1 MDNPLN
7 VMTSIIV
14 LSMIV
19 LIVGYTWRDKAW
31 GPVVVLL
38 GILAMM
44 SSLSYRIVLA
54 VSIH

>member
-7 VMTSIIV
+7 IMTSIIV

-38 GILAMM
+38 GILTMM

>member
-14 LSMIV
+14 LSMIILV
-19 LIVGYTWRDKAW
+19 VGFTWRHRAW
-31 GPVVVLL
+31 GPVVVLI
-38 GILAMM
+38 GILTMM

-54 VSIH
+54 LSIP

>member
-7 VMTSIIV
+7 IMTSIIV

-31 GPVVVLL
+31 GPLVVLL
-38 GILAMM
+38 GILTMM
-44 SSLSYRIVLA
+44 SSLTYRIVLA
-54 VSIH
+54 VSIP

>member
-7 VMTSIIV
+7 IMTSIIV

-38 GILAMM
+38 GILTMM

-54 VSIH
+54 VSIP

>member
-7 VMTSIIV
+7 VMTGIIV

-44 SSLSYRIVLA
+44 SSLTYRIVLA
-54 VSIH
+54 VSIP